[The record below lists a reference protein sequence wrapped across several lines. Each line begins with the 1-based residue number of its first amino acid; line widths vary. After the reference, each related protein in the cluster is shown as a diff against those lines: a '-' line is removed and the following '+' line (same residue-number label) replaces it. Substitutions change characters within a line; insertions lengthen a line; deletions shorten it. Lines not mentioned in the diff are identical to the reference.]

1 MLHHNELI
9 TIEEETI
16 LNVPSSRNGM
26 QRKFTLT
33 NRGSKFSFGIL
44 SSGGSIVSIKV
55 NNGTHEVVLP
65 TSLVSYLPL
74 NMANN
79 QIGPSIGPSNRRD
92 LDSYPAYCEWTSHV
106 LGSDTLLLTA
116 PSSQSVIYQLTSS
129 DEFIITGKVKNF
141 HAIAPFYLNLNSP
154 AADISGHFLQV
165 RCLHPAYYEVIA
177 CQPPTSGSNYNNC
190 VSHTANSS
198 EDVNSTTSNV
208 SSVTSVEVPLKF
220 DLITGSFI
228 TLSDESVSGAN
239 EGQNSLNGAAG
250 RNGEQRGASGHS
262 SLIQDAVYTIV
273 PVISSNGNENGG
285 NSGTSLVGGNVSS
298 SNNGEGSLPCDGSS
312 ETAVASSSGSASS
325 SSSSSVSGCS
335 NSERPLAPSVR
346 SSSVCTASNSLLPP
360 PPPPVLLLT
369 LSYQGRSIEMSLQSN
384 SSSSNSGQNNG
395 SLGNNL
401 LLTTSNSV
409 HLPFATNGSSSHA
422 SSSNSNSNIPT
433 GMVSA
438 VTSGTQYDSVKL
450 RVRIRRDG
458 ISFMPVGMN
467 DFKCIYKVKW

>member
-55 NNGTHEVVLP
+55 NDGTHEVVLP

-74 NMANN
+74 NPSNN
-79 QIGPSIGPSNRRD
+79 QNSSSFGSSNRRD

-154 AADISGHFLQV
+154 AADINGHFLQI
-165 RCLHPAYYEVIA
+165 RCLHPANYEVIA
-177 CQPPTSGSNYNNC
+177 CQPPSNGSNYNSC
-190 VSHTANSS
+190 VSHTASSS
-198 EDVNSTTSNV
+198 EDVNSTTNNV
-208 SSVTSVEVPLKF
+208 SSVTSIELPLKF
-220 DLITGSFI
+220 DLITGSLL
-228 TLSDESVSGAN
+228 TVN
-239 EGQNSLNGAAG
+239 EEFVDGINDGQNSLNV
-250 RNGEQRGASGHS
+250 RNIDQRGSFGHS
-262 SLIQDAVYTIV
+262 SLLIQDAVYTIV
-273 PVISSNGNENGG
+273 PVISSNSNENG
-285 NSGTSLVGGNVSS
+285 NTTLVLGNVSS
-298 SNNGEGSLPCDGSS
+298 SNNSESTLPCDGSS
-312 ETAVASSSGSASS
+312 ETAVASSSESS
-325 SSSSSVSGCS
+325 LSD
-335 NSERPLAPSVR
+335 SERPLAPVVR
-346 SSSVCTASNSLLPP
+346 SSVCSRNLP

-369 LSYQGRSIEMSLQSN
+369 LSYEGRSIEMSLQSN
-384 SSSSNSGQNNG
+384 SGSNSGQNNG
-395 SLGNNL
+395 TLGNNL
-401 LLTTSNSV
+401 LPNNSV
-409 HLPFATNGSSSHA
+409 HLPFVSNGSSSHA
-422 SSSNSNSNIPT
+422 SSSNSNCLP
-433 GMVSA
+433 

-450 RVRIRRDG
+450 RVRIRKDG